1 MFTLLTGITSKHH
14 GDFYCFNFLHSFR
27 AENKLQSYEKICNN
41 KDFCGI
47 VVPSEKDDIL
57 EFKQYIKSEKMTYI
71 IYADIE
77 SLIRKIDG
85 CANNPENS
93 STTKIGEHI
102 HCRYS
107 MPAISGFHHIE
118 DKHTLYCRK
127 YCIKKFCTSLR
138 EQAKYIIDFE
148 MNKMLPLT
156 KEDFKSY
163 QDAYLWEKNLKKTL

>member
-1 MFTLLTGITSKHH
+1 MVLSCSKKKMFTLLRGITSKHH
-14 GDFYCFNFLHSFR
+14 GDFHCFNCLHSFR

-85 CANNPENS
+85 
-93 STTKIGEHI
+93 
-102 HCRYS
+102 
-107 MPAISGFHHIE
+107 
-118 DKHTLYCRK
+118 
-127 YCIKKFCTSLR
+127 
-138 EQAKYIIDFE
+138 
-148 MNKMLPLT
+148 
-156 KEDFKSY
+156 
-163 QDAYLWEKNLKKTL
+163 